1 VTFLVPLG
9 LLALLSIAVLVLFYL
24 LRVRYRDHEVGSTY
38 LWAQLTRDLAV
49 HEPWQKPRVSVLMLI
64 QALLLAGLALALA
77 RPALVTGAA
86 ERVHA
91 VVVLDGS
98 ASMSATDLAPSRFER
113 ARARARE
120 VVGGLPDGSTGTV
133 ILAAAGP
140 EVLAAETSDRARLLA
155 AIEGARPTDA
165 PGDLGPALRM
175 AVALARGRANGQ
187 VHVFSDGA
195 FRAPDLDASGV
206 RVFYQPLAG
215 GGDAAMDNRAIVA
228 IDARPEPQNRRRYQ
242 AFVRVQSYATQPTEA
257 VVALRADD
265 RLIDSQTVQ
274 LAPGGSESL
283 IFADLPLDARV
294 LEARLLDHDAL
305 AADDRAWTVLERRE
319 PIQVLLVTRGN
330 LFLERVLSLIP
341 DVEPFR
347 VPPRRLGAIDDG
359 AYDTIVF
366 DGIVPDVL
374 PRRPTLIVN
383 HQDSPFL
390 PVRGLIR
397 RPGALVGQADDP
409 LLRYVDLRDVRVA
422 RLADVTP
429 PGWARVVAEADGHPA
444 ILAGEP
450 EGRRTVV
457 FLFDLQSSNLPLSA
471 SFPILMT
478 NVLGYLEPPRAL
490 EQPVV
495 HPGAAL
501 RVAPQPQTEE
511 IRLEGEGSVLQR
523 LKPTT
528 PPLALDA
535 PTRVG
540 LYTISQLAAG
550 KVASVEP
557 FAVNL
562 TDAEESD
569 LRARTLALP
578 SDDQARSAGLPGS
591 RELWPLLVVA
601 AAGVLVGEWW
611 WFHRRA

>member
-1 VTFLVPLG
+1 VILLAPLG

-49 HEPWQKPRVSVLMLI
+49 HEPWQKPRLSLLLLI
-64 QALLLAGLALALA
+64 QALLLGGLALALA

-91 VVVLDGS
+91 VVLLDGS
-98 ASMSATDLAPSRFER
+98 ASMSATDLTPNRFER

-120 VVGGLPDGSTGTV
+120 VVAGLPDGSTGTV
-133 ILAAAGP
+133 ILAAARP
-140 EVLAAETSDRARLLA
+140 DVLAAETSDRARLLA
-155 AIEGARPTDA
+155 VLDGAGPTDA

-175 AVALARGRANGQ
+175 AVALARDRANGQ

-195 FRAPDLDASGV
+195 FRTPDLDAGGV

-215 GGDAAMDNRAIVA
+215 EDAGVDNRAIVA
-228 IDARPEPQNRRRYQ
+228 IDARPEPQNRRRHQ
-242 AFVRVQSYATQPTEA
+242 AFVRVQSYAAQATRA

-265 RLIDSQTVQ
+265 RLIDSQSVE
-274 LAPGGSESL
+274 LAPGGSGSL

-294 LEARLLDHDAL
+294 LEARLLDRDAL
-305 AADDRAWTVLERRE
+305 ASDDRAWTVLERRE
-319 PIQVLLVTRGN
+319 PTQVLLVTRGN
-330 LFLERVLSLIP
+330 MFLERVLSLIP

-359 AYDTIVF
+359 AYDAIVF

-390 PVRGLIR
+390 PVRGLVR
-397 RPGALVGQADDP
+397 RPGALVGLGDDP
-409 LLRYVDLRDVRVA
+409 LLRYVDLRDVRVT

-444 ILAGEP
+444 ILAGEY
-450 EGRRTVV
+450 EGRRVV
-457 FLFDLQSSNLPLSA
+457 IFLFDLQGSNLPLSA
-471 SFPILMT
+471 SFPILMA

-495 HPGAAL
+495 RPGAAL
-501 RVAPQPQTEE
+501 RVVPRPQAEE
-511 IRLEGEGSVLQR
+511 IRLEGDGAVVRR
-523 LKPTT
+523 LKPSAL
-528 PPLALDA
+528 PLALDA

-540 LYTISQLAAG
+540 LYTIRQLAAG
-550 KVASVEP
+550 EVASVDA

-562 TDAEESD
+562 ADAEESD
-569 LRARTLALP
+569 LHARTLALP
-578 SDDQARSAGLPGS
+578 SDDQVRTTGLPGS
-591 RELWPLLVVA
+591 REFWPLVIVA
-601 AAGVLVGEWW
+601 VAGLLVGEWW

>member
-1 VTFLVPLG
+1 VTLLAPLG
-9 LLALLSIAVLVLFYL
+9 LLALLSIAILVLLYL
-24 LRVRYRDHEVGSTY
+24 LRVRYQDHEVGSTY

-49 HEPWQKPRVSVLMLI
+49 HEPWQKPRVSVLLLI
-64 QALLLAGLALALA
+64 QALLLGGLALALA

-91 VVVLDGS
+91 VVLLDGT
-98 ASMSATDLAPSRFER
+98 ASMSATDLTPSRFER
-113 ARARARE
+113 ARGRARE
-120 VVGGLPDGSTGTV
+120 VVAGLPDGSTGTV
-133 ILAAAGP
+133 ILAAARP

-155 AIEGARPTDA
+155 ALDRAEPTDA
-165 PGDLGPALRM
+165 PGDLGAALRM
-175 AVALARGRANGQ
+175 AVALARGRPNSQ

-195 FRAPDLDASGV
+195 FPAPDLDPSGV
-206 RVFYQPLAG
+206 RVFYEPLAG
-215 GGDAAMDNRAIVA
+215 QDADREANRAIVA
-228 IDARPEPQNRRRYQ
+228 LDARPEPQNRRRYQ
-242 AFVRVQSYATQPTEA
+242 AFVRVQNFAEKPTTAT
-257 VVALRADD
+257 VALRADD
-265 RLIDSQTVQ
+265 RLIDSQTVR
-274 LAPGGSESL
+274 LAPGGSGSL

-294 LEARLLDHDAL
+294 LEARLLERDAL

-319 PIQVLLVTRGN
+319 PTQVLLVTRGN

-347 VPPRRLGAIDDG
+347 VQPRRLGAIDDR

-383 HQDSPFL
+383 HQDGAFL
-390 PVRGLIR
+390 PVHGLVR
-397 RPGALVGQADDP
+397 RPGALVGAPDDP

-422 RLADVTP
+422 RLAEVTP
-429 PGWARVVAEADGHPA
+429 PGWARVVAEADGRPA
-444 ILAGEP
+444 ILAGEHG
-450 EGRRTVV
+450 GRRTVV

-471 SFPILMT
+471 SYPILMA

-490 EQPVV
+490 DQPVV
-495 HPGAAL
+495 RPGAAL
-501 RVAPQPQTEE
+501 RVVPQPPAEE
-511 IRLEGEGSVLQR
+511 IRLEAGNTVLQR
-523 LKPTT
+523 LKPTAA
-528 PPLALDA
+528 PLAVDA

-540 LYTISQLAAG
+540 LYAISQLAAG

-569 LRARTLALP
+569 LRPRTLALP
-578 SDDQARSAGLPGS
+578 SDDQVRPAGLSGS
-591 RELWPLLVVA
+591 RELWPLVLVAVA
-601 AAGVLVGEWW
+601 GILVGEWW

>member
-1 VTFLVPLG
+1 MTLLAPLG
-9 LLALLSIAVLVLFYL
+9 LLALLSIAILVLFYL

-49 HEPWQKPRVSVLMLI
+49 HEPWQKPRLSVLLFV
-64 QALLLAGLALALA
+64 QALLLGVLALALA
-77 RPALVTGAA
+77 RPAVVTGAA
-86 ERVHA
+86 ERVHT
-91 VVVLDGS
+91 VVLLDGT
-98 ASMSATDLAPSRFER
+98 ASMNATDLAPSRFER
-113 ARARARE
+113 ARASARA

-133 ILAAAGP
+133 ILAAARP

-155 AIEGARPTDA
+155 AIDRAEPTDA
-165 PGDLGPALRM
+165 AGDLGAALRM
-175 AVALARGRANGQ
+175 AVALARGRPNGQ

-195 FRAPDLDASGV
+195 FPTPELDPSGV

-215 GGDAAMDNRAIVA
+215 GQDSAAEANRAIVA

-242 AFVRVQSYATQPTEA
+242 AFVRVQNYADTPTTA
-257 VVALRADD
+257 TVALRADD
-265 RLIDSQTVQ
+265 RLIDSQSLQ
-274 LAPGGSESL
+274 LAPGGSDSL

-294 LEARLLDHDAL
+294 LEARLLERDAL
-305 AADDRAWTVLERRE
+305 AADDRAWTVLERRA
-319 PIQVLLVTRGN
+319 PTQVLLVTNGN

-359 AYDTIVF
+359 VYDALVF
-366 DGIVPDVL
+366 DGVVPDLL

-390 PVRGLIR
+390 PVRGLVR
-397 RPGALVGQADDP
+397 RPGALVGAPDDP
-409 LLRYVDLRDVRVA
+409 LLRYVDLRDVRVV
-422 RLADVTP
+422 RLADVAP

-444 ILAGEP
+444 ILAGERD
-450 EGRRTVV
+450 GQRTVV
-457 FLFDLQSSNLPLSA
+457 FLFDLQGSNLPLS
-471 SFPILMT
+471 SSYPILMA

-490 EQPVV
+490 DQAVV

-501 RVAPQPQTEE
+501 QVVPQPQTEE
-511 IRLEGEGSVLQR
+511 IRLEGQGLTER
-523 LKPTT
+523 LSPTKA
-528 PPLALDA
+528 PLALDA
-535 PTRVG
+535 PSRVG
-540 LYTISQLAAG
+540 LYAVSQLAGG
-550 KVASVEP
+550 KVASTEP

-562 TDAEESD
+562 ADAEESN

-578 SDDQARSAGLPGS
+578 SDDQVRPAGLPGS

-601 AAGVLVGEWW
+601 VAGVLLGEWW

>member
-1 VTFLVPLG
+1 VTLLAPLG
-9 LLALLSIAVLVLFYL
+9 LLGLLAIVVLVLFYL
-24 LRVRYRDHEVGSTY
+24 LRVRYRDHEIGSTY
-38 LWAQLTRDLAV
+38 LWAQLTRDQAV
-49 HEPWQKPRVSVLMLI
+49 HEPWQKPRVSPLLFI

-77 RPALVTGAA
+77 RPAVVTGAA

-91 VVVLDGS
+91 VVLLDGS
-98 ASMSATDLAPSRFER
+98 ASMSATDLAPSRFDR

-120 VVGGLPDGSTGTV
+120 VVGGLPDGSTGTI
-133 ILAAAGP
+133 ILAAARP
-140 EVLAAETSDRARLLA
+140 DVLAAETADRSRLLA
-155 AIEGARPTDA
+155 ALEAAGPTDA

-195 FRAPDLDASGV
+195 FRPPDLDASGV

-215 GGDAAMDNRAIVA
+215 EDGAAANRAIVA
-228 IDARPEPQNRRRYQ
+228 IDARPEPQNRRRHQ
-242 AFVRVQSYATQPTEA
+242 AFVRVQSYAAAPSQA

-265 RLIDSQTVQ
+265 RLIDSQSLQ
-274 LAPGGSESL
+274 LPPGGSGAL
-283 IFADLPLDARV
+283 VFADLPLDARV
-294 LEARLLDHDAL
+294 IEARLLDGDAL
-305 AADDRAWTVLERRE
+305 AADDRAWTVLDRRD
-319 PIQVLLVTRGN
+319 PTQVLLVTSGN

-347 VPPRRLGAIDDG
+347 VPPRRLGAIDEG
-359 AYDTIVF
+359 GYDTIVF
-366 DGIVPDVL
+366 DGVVPDIL

-383 HQDSPFL
+383 HQDSTFL
-390 PVRGLIR
+390 PVSGLVR
-397 RPGALVGQADDP
+397 RPGALVGSPDDP

-422 RLADVTP
+422 RLAEVTP
-429 PGWARVVAEADGHPA
+429 PGWARIVAESDGRPA
-444 ILAGEP
+444 ILAGEH

-471 SFPILMT
+471 SYPILMA

-490 EQPVV
+490 DQPVV
-495 HPGAAL
+495 RPGAAL
-501 RVAPQPQTEE
+501 QVVPQPRAEE
-511 IRLEGEGSVLQR
+511 VRLEDGGAVVQR
-523 LKPTT
+523 LEPKAQ
-528 PPLALDA
+528 PLSLDA

-540 LYTISQLAAG
+540 LYALRQLAG
-550 KVASVEP
+550 GEVASVEP

-562 TDAEESD
+562 TDPEESD

-591 RELWPLLVVA
+591 RELWPLLIVA
-601 AAGVLVGEWW
+601 AAGILVGEWW